1 MHFKYSV
8 NSRVFLKHSV
18 RVLTSPIQCIPLSTF
33 ASSVFFFPF
42 PLLPSLCQFL
52 ISAISF
58 TFFTCLTFSIRFHHF
73 PYFTLPSISFSFSFY
88 ISGVLY
94 GFSFTYYQIVL
105 FYSFIYVP
113 FPCTVADEIRNF
125 CIHFHIGFKFYKYY
139 NVIYIYNI

>member
-1 MHFKYSV
+1 MHLKYSV
-8 NSRVFLKHSV
+8 NSRAFLKHSI

-33 ASSVFFFPF
+33 ASSVFFFLPRLPF
-42 PLLPSLCQFL
+42 SLCQFL

-58 TFFTCLTFSIRFHHF
+58 TLFTCLTFFIRFHHF
-73 PYFTLPSISFSFSFY
+73 PYFTLPSISFYFSFY

-105 FYSFIYVP
+105 FFYSFISVP

-125 CIHFHIGFKFYKYY
+125 CIHFHIGFKFYKYQ
-139 NVIYIYNI
+139 VFG